1 MPTKEQL
8 EKAQAISTIFA
19 TIAVPIIVAVFGWV
33 LQSQTSADAV
43 KKDYVQM
50 AVNILNSEKSDEEMR
65 GWAVAVLDRSS
76 PVPFTRDMKDSIR
89 RGESFIAPVFQL
101 PPSILM
107 EPPESLKPLKEEKP
121 TLRDL
126 MINTVENYSICKKNS
141 LKLESLQELLRKYE
155 EIYNGKNKDKTN
167 S

>member
-1 MPTKEQL
+1 
-8 EKAQAISTIFA
+8 
-19 TIAVPIIVAVFGWV
+19 
-33 LQSQTSADAV
+33 
-43 KKDYVQM
+43 
-50 AVNILNSEKSDEEMR
+50 
-65 GWAVAVLDRSS
+65 
-76 PVPFTRDMKDSIR
+76 MKDSIR
-89 RGESFIAPVFQL
+89 RGESFITPVFQL

-121 TLRDL
+121 TLRDV

-155 EIYNGKNKDKTN
+155 EIYNGKSKDKTN